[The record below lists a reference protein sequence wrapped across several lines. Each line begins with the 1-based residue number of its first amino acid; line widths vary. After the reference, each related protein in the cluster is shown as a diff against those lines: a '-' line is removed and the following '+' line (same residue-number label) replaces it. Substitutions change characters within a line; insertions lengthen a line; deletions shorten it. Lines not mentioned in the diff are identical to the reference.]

1 MDSSKGMTSYTLV
14 SSAGTSDLHLLN
26 KVTADD
32 NYEQLGFT
40 LSELIDI
47 EVYKVEE
54 MVKCLEDLERML
66 EPARPNNQTTTESEQ
81 TTGVID
87 NQVM

>member
-1 MDSSKGMTSYTLV
+1 MDGNLGMGRSNVV
-14 SSAGTSDLHLLN
+14 SSAEINDLHLLHQV
-26 KVTADD
+26 KAGDSCRQSD
-32 NYEQLGFT
+32 CT

-54 MVKCLEDLERML
+54 MVKCLEELERML
-66 EPARPNNQTTTESEQ
+66 EPTRPNNQTTSDSKQ

>member
-1 MDSSKGMTSYTLV
+1 MDGNIGMGCSRML
-14 SSAGTSDLHLLN
+14 SSAETYDLYLLHQV
-26 KVTADD
+26 KAGDSCR
-32 NYEQLGFT
+32 QLDFT

-54 MVKCLEDLERML
+54 MVKCLEELERML
-66 EPARPNNQTTTESEQ
+66 EPPRPNIQTTSDSQQ